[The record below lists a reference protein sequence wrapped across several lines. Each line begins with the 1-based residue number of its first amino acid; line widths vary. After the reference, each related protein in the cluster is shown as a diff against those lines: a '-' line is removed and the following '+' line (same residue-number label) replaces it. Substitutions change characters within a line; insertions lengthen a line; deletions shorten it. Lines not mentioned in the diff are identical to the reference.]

1 MSAQGW
7 QSVVLAVVL
16 AAAGL
21 GAWALRLRA
30 PLEVSAASLD
40 AIPFELAG
48 WRGHDI
54 PLEDTVERML
64 RADHNVQ
71 RTYLDP
77 AGGLVWLY
85 VGYYGTERGGRSEHS
100 PFVCYPAAGWDVV
113 AGSERT
119 VEVPGGGRVT
129 EIRVVRSGEERLV
142 HFWYRSHRAP
152 HLVGEVEHEW
162 DRFVGRIW
170 HGRAD
175 GAFVRISAPLDGTSE
190 DSVRARLFRFGSALD
205 TELAEHWPKERPRA
219 RRLAGR
225 SAGLAG

>member
-1 MSAQGW
+1 MT
-7 QSVVLAVVL
+7 VD
-16 AAAGL
+16 AARGL
-21 GAWALRLRA
+21 RVNAL
-30 PLEVSAASLD
+30 D
-40 AIPFELAG
+40 
-48 WRGHDI
+48 
-54 PLEDTVERML
+54 
-64 RADHNVQ
+64 
-71 RTYLDP
+71 
-77 AGGLVWLY
+77 
-85 VGYYGTERGGRSEHS
+85 
-100 PFVCYPAAGWDVV
+100 
-113 AGSERT
+113 
-119 VEVPGGGRVT
+119 
-129 EIRVVRSGEERLV
+129 VRSNGHRRLV

-152 HLVGEVEHEW
+152 HLVGEVEHAW